1 MVRASKAW
9 YVGVTT
15 AFVPHSHVIAVA
27 MEVQMQMLGSHG
39 FGTAEPPE
47 RKKRDQTLEKRS
59 IASWLYLQAKT
70 LKAESR
76 NFTLAAPAA
85 WFTVHSARKP

>member
-9 YVGVTT
+9 YVGGNT

-27 MEVQMQMLGSHG
+27 MEVQMQMLASHG
-39 FGTAEPPE
+39 FGTAQPPE
-47 RKKRDQTLEKRS
+47 RKKRDPSSEKRS

-70 LKAESR
+70 
-76 NFTLAAPAA
+76 F
-85 WFTVHSARKP
+85 